1 MNRFQTKL
9 VLVCHPGLPINSRPY
24 EVAAPLIYRTSELP
38 DLGVIVVPA
47 GYRTDFASIPRI
59 FWRLM
64 PPGGQYREAA
74 VVHDYLCD
82 AEPKICNHIA
92 AAEVFGEAMAEL
104 GVKPWKRRMMV
115 WAVKRLGPRFAGRVT
130 V

>member
-1 MNRFQTKL
+1 MNRFQTQLILK
-9 VLVCHPGLPINSRPY
+9 CHPGLPINSRPY
-24 EVAAPLIYRTSELP
+24 EVADAFVYRTDELV
-38 DLGVIVVPA
+38 DCTHIVVPA

-82 AEPKICNHIA
+82 VEPKVCNHIQA
-92 AAEVFGEAMAEL
+92 AAVFGEAMQEL
-104 GVKPWKRRMMV
+104 DIQPLVRRVMA
-115 WAVKRLGPRFAGRVT
+115 WAVRRFGPKFNEPVSA
-130 V
+130 